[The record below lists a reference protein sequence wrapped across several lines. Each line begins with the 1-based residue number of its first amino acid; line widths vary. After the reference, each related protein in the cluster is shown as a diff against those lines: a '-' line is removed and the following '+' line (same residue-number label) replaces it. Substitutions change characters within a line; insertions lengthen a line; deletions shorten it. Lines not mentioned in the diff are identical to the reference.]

1 MSPEQFQRVR
11 SLATLWQFGVACDDA
26 VILNETAAAMRE
38 LVYEVLADRNLQL
51 TVVIWS
57 SRKCLRGGQAPQLGT
72 DAPIAELAAA
82 IGVLPRAGSRI
93 AGFIPPGVSGLDY
106 GQVFGVLAYVPGPK
120 WHSTVRTRPMGI
132 PGGVPKVMSETGQH
146 QESL

>member
-1 MSPEQFQRVR
+1 MLHCTMPLVEIPPGSVPSR
-11 SLATLWQFGVACDDA
+11 
-26 VILNETAAAMRE
+26 AASE
-38 LVYEVLADRNLQL
+38 PGPDRNLQL

-57 SRKCLRGGQAPQLGT
+57 SRKCLHGGRAPQLGT

-93 AGFIPPGVSGLDY
+93 AGFIPPGVSVLDY

-132 PGGVPKVMSETGQH
+132 PEGVPKVMSETGQH